1 MIGIVIVSHSHK
13 LAEAVLEMVN
23 QMTKGQVLAA
33 AAGGVDDPDHPFG
46 TDALK
51 VKAAIE
57 SVFSEDGVLVLMDLG
72 SAILSAEMA
81 LEFLSPAG
89 REKVVLCEAP
99 LVEGAVAA
107 AVQAM
112 SGSPLSQVV
121 QEARAALSAKSFHL
135 GFPAGTSLIAAPLI
149 SGQSISLTIGN
160 ALGLHARPAAQFVAT
175 AGRFEATIQIRK
187 GEQVADAK
195 SINQVATL
203 AVRQGETILVTASG
217 REAGAALLA
226 LEALVKANFGE
237 TESSL
242 PLEADNGPIVP
253 TAPNQLIGVP
263 ASPGIA
269 IGPLFIYQTS
279 LPIVETN
286 LVDDPAGEWRRLEN
300 ALLTAQQEI
309 ASLER
314 QAIQRTGT
322 NEAAIFTAHRLFL
335 QDPSLVNG
343 ARQAI
348 FDWKINAEAA
358 WHQAYEAMAETYREL
373 ENAYMR
379 ARAADIL
386 DVGQRVLRLLLGIV
400 PPSLS
405 LDEPAVL
412 IANELTPSET
422 ARLEREKVLAICTAL
437 GGATA
442 HSAILARAL
451 GIPAVVGLQAGLLER
466 VSVGQLAA
474 VDGSTGR
481 VWLDPTPD
489 QLADLQQQQRAW
501 QAQVAHSRLG
511 SQQPAVTTDGRRIE
525 IAANIRTVQE
535 AQEALQLGAEGVGL
549 LRTEFLFMD
558 RLTPPGEE
566 EQYQFYRQVVEL
578 MASRPVIIRT
588 LDVGGDKPIP
598 YFAIAPEAN
607 PFLGWRGIRFCLSR
621 PELFKSQLRAI
632 LRAGAG
638 HNLKMMFPMVTTL
651 AELRAAKSLFAEAK
665 AELAASRLPHDP
677 QMEIGIM
684 IEVPAAAM
692 IADQLAQEV
701 AFFSIGS
708 NDLTQYVMAADRGN
722 ANVADLVNGL
732 HPAVL
737 RMIAQT
743 VEAAHRA
750 GIWVGLCGELA
761 GDPLLTPLWVGLGL
775 DELSMS
781 VPAIPAVKD
790 RVRGSS
796 SGREQSIAAYALT
809 LDSAQAV
816 QQLLTQKNN

>member
-1 MIGIVIVSHSHK
+1 MVGIVVVSHSRK
-13 LAEAVLEMVN
+13 LAEGVLEMVN
-23 QMTKGQVLAA
+23 QMTQGRVMVA
-33 AAGGVDDPDHPFG
+33 AAGGVDDPEHPFG
-46 TDALK
+46 TDPLA

-72 SAILSAEMA
+72 SAVLSAEMA
-81 LEFLSPAG
+81 LEFLTPAG

-99 LVEGAVAA
+99 MVEGAVAA

-112 SGSPLSQVV
+112 NGSDLGQIV
-121 QEARAALSAKSFHL
+121 QEARAALSAKSSHL
-135 GFPAGTSLIAAPLI
+135 GFPAGTPLIAAPLLN
-149 SGQSISLTIGN
+149 GQTISLTITN
-160 ALGLHARPAAQFVAT
+160 PLGLHARPAAQFVMT
-175 AGRFEATIQIRK
+175 AGRFEATIQICK
-187 GEQVADAK
+187 GDQVADAK

-203 AVRQGETILVTASG
+203 AVGQGETILLTASG
-217 REAGAALLA
+217 REAAAALLA

-237 TESSL
+237 SGSVPQALGRPEI
-242 PLEADNGPIVP
+242 GP
-253 TAPNQLIGVP
+253 AGPNQLIGVP

-269 IGPLFIYQTS
+269 IGTAFTYQTS
-279 LPIVETN
+279 LPVIETQ
-286 LVDDPAGEWRRLEN
+286 LVTDPAGEWRRLEN
-300 ALLTAQQEI
+300 ALSVAQQEI
-309 ASLER
+309 AVLER
-314 QAIQRTGT
+314 QAIQTTGT
-322 NEAAIFTAHRLFL
+322 DEAAIFTTHRLFL
-335 QDPSLVNG
+335 QDPSLVDG
-343 ARQAI
+343 ARRAI

-358 WHQAYEAMAETYREL
+358 WHQAYEAMAETYRAL
-373 ENAYMR
+373 ENPYIR
-379 ARAADIL
+379 ARATDIL
-386 DVGQRVLRLLLGIV
+386 DVGQRVLWLLLGLS
-400 PPSLS
+400 PPSLVLS
-405 LDEPAVL
+405 EPSVL
-412 IANELTPSET
+412 VANDLTPSET
-422 ARLEREKVLAICTAL
+422 VRLDREKVLAICTAL

-451 GIPAVVGLQAGLLER
+451 GIPAVVGLQNGLLER
-466 VSVGQLAA
+466 VTMGQQVA
-474 VDGSTGR
+474 VDGGTGR
-481 VWLDPTPD
+481 VWLQPTPD
-489 QLADLQQQQRAW
+489 QLADLQQQQTAW
-501 QAQVAHSRLG
+501 QAQIARSRLS

-525 IAANIRTVQE
+525 IAANIRNAQE

-549 LRTEFLFMD
+549 FRTEFLFMD
-558 RLTPPGEE
+558 RLNAPGEE
-566 EQYQFYRQVVEL
+566 EQYQFYRQVAEV

-598 YFAIAPEAN
+598 YLGISQEAN

-638 HNLKMMFPMVTTL
+638 HNLKIMFPMVTTL
-651 AELRAAKSLFAEAK
+651 AEVQAAKSLLAEAK
-665 AELAASRLPHDP
+665 AELAAGGLPHDP
-677 QMEIGIM
+677 QMEVGVM
-684 IEVPAAAM
+684 VEVPAAVI

-722 ANVADLVNGL
+722 TNVAGLVNAF

-761 GDPLLTPLWVGLGL
+761 GDPLATPLLVGLGL

-781 VPAIPAVKD
+781 APAISTVKD
-790 RVRGSS
+790 SVRGSS

-809 LDSAQAV
+809 LHSAQAV
-816 QQLLTQKNN
+816 QQLLNQKLG